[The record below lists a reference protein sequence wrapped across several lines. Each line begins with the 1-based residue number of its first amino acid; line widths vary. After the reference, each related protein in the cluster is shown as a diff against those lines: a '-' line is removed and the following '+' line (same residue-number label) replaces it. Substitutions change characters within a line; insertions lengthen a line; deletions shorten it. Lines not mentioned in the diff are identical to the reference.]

1 MKKFLSALFWL
12 LVIALMCLWT
22 YEFYRVRNGKEPQF
36 CIKKDTHVY
45 VDGTTDV
52 CIGLGYK
59 VYDYD
64 RYNIV
69 GTEFVSIFAKERT
82 LDTDKEKPTE
92 PSEPEE
98 TNEEVEDGEVTE

>member
-45 VDGTTDV
+45 IDDTS
-52 CIGLGYK
+52 GLQEAGHE
-59 VYDYD
+59 
-64 RYNIV
+64 
-69 GTEFVSIFAKERT
+69 GA
-82 LDTDKEKPTE
+82 
-92 PSEPEE
+92 EE
-98 TNEEVEDGEVTE
+98 Y